1 MIVKINGKEYTLKY
15 NVRTL
20 ILFERMADKPFS
32 VEGLTEWAML
42 AYAAI
47 LSGTPDADVELED
60 FLELTPDELN
70 EVISWL
76 MKQMKVDG
84 QMLEQKDD
92 DGSKKK

>member
-1 MIVKINGKEYTLKY
+1 
-15 NVRTL
+15 
-20 ILFERMADKPFS
+20 
-32 VEGLTEWAML
+32 ML

-92 DGSKKK
+92 GGSKKK